1 VIPLTGG
8 SGEVL
13 LKNGQKLEVARRRFR
28 DLLQSLAGVGQTQK
42 GVVFGDVTKG
52 STPSNG

>member
-1 VIPLTGG
+1 M
-8 SGEVL
+8 L